1 MKMIDEKIFVTNNH
15 VLVQFLDS
23 NVPLTDEKGKVMRGY
38 DNKVKPANRNHGVI
52 LDLYGHIVN

>member
-1 MKMIDEKIFVTNNH
+1 MFVTNNH

-23 NVPLTDEKGKVMRGY
+23 NVPLTDEKGKVMRGS